1 MYIQKCPLLTRHPPP
16 GRASWCT
23 LAYWEERRRVGQL
36 FPVHSPGVEVFS
48 LAPRPP
54 PLGDALSL
62 AALAQDNS
70 CPSDSTLRTREK
82 IGLGE
87 H

>member
-1 MYIQKCPLLTRHPPP
+1 M
-16 GRASWCT
+16 
-23 LAYWEERRRVGQL
+23 GQL

-70 CPSDSTLRTREK
+70 RPSDSTLRTREK

>member
-1 MYIQKCPLLTRHPPP
+1 M
-16 GRASWCT
+16 
-23 LAYWEERRRVGQL
+23 GQL

-70 CPSDSTLRTREK
+70 RPSESTLRTREK

-87 H
+87 HECNQEILCVHFADYLGIGVS